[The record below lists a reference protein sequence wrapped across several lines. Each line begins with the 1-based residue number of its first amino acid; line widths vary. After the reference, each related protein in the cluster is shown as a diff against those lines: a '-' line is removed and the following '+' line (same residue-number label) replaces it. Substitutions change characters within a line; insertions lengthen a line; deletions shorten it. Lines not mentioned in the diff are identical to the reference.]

1 MPCQLS
7 VPLYIIAFVG
17 FIVDYNE
24 NNKKIIEFKVIDC
37 QITIQKDIL
46 KIILLSIVS
55 LFLIIEIPSIANAG
69 ILGLSYL
76 VIGTIKII
84 KTNRERAKKL
94 ALIYGAI
101 AVITFILALYIISS
115 SGSFRFNRIISSFN
129 PEIDPKGSG
138 YTGMLQK
145 EILENAKLI
154 GEADTRVISSDEY
167 IIIRESNF
175 TFIYLV
181 GKTGILIS
189 SLLVLTIILTSIKL
203 IYSAKNIKDIYGKF
217 IIIGLSCLFI
227 IQSITSVLMNIN
239 MGIKLDVNIPF
250 VAYGG
255 FYLFINII
263 NMALIL
269 SVYRR
274 KDINL
279 DIEEKNTLNEVN

>member
-24 NNKKIIEFKVIDC
+24 NNKKRIEFKVIDC

-101 AVITFILALYIISS
+101 SVITFILALYIISS

-167 IIIRESNF
+167 IITRESNF

-181 GKTGILIS
+181 GKAGILIS

-203 IYSAKNIKDIYGKF
+203 IYSAKNIKDIY
-217 IIIGLSCLFI
+217 LS
-227 IQSITSVLMNIN
+227 
-239 MGIKLDVNIPF
+239 
-250 VAYGG
+250 
-255 FYLFINII
+255 
-263 NMALIL
+263 LIH
-269 SVYRR
+269 
-274 KDINL
+274 I
-279 DIEEKNTLNEVN
+279 